1 MQTHHEKE
9 LSDLKQQLLAMGSR
23 GPQRAGAI
31 ERHVD
36 AGLLQ
41 QSDERLHFTPRGLL
55 LADTVLADLI

>member
-1 MQTHHEKE
+1 MALARVE
-9 LSDLKQQLLAMGSR
+9 QLLAMGSR

-41 QSDERLHFTPRGLL
+41 RSDERLHFTPRGLL
-55 LADTVLADLI
+55 LADTVLADVI